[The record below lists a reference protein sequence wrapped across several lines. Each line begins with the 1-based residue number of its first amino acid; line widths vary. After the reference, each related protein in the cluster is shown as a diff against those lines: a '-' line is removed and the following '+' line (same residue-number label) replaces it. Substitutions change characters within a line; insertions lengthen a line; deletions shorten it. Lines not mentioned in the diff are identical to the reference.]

1 MSLIHAANDI
11 AMGQGV
17 GAVEKPEIVLILA
30 PPRSFTSVA
39 CAMLGQHPE
48 LYGVPELR
56 LFAAETL
63 GEWMALCREASYPMA
78 SGTLRAVS
86 QLVFGEQTEA
96 SVMMAHKWLWRR
108 SHWSTRRLIRL
119 LGELVYPRILVDKS
133 PSTVY
138 SMRYLRRASRMFPQ
152 ARFIHLLRHP
162 RGQGE
167 SVLKLMRLIEERK
180 QAPLP
185 SSNWLVR
192 LASFPSSSPA
202 QRNDR
207 ESLDP
212 QRAWYV
218 LNTNICRFLESIP
231 PAQGIAIRGEDL
243 LAYPDFLLARIAGWL
258 GLRADRAAIEAMKHP
273 ERSPYVGFGP
283 NGASRGND
291 PIFLTSPAL
300 RARQYD
306 SRGLDG
312 PLSWRSDQKGFLPE
326 VKTLAKSFG
335 YT

>member
-1 MSLIHAANDI
+1 
-11 AMGQGV
+11 
-17 GAVEKPEIVLILA
+17 
-30 PPRSFTSVA
+30 
-39 CAMLGQHPE
+39 MLGQHPE

-63 GEWMALCREASYPMA
+63 EDWLALCRKANYPMA

-96 SVMMAHKWLWRR
+96 SIWMARNWIRWR

-138 SMRYLRRASRMFPQ
+138 SMRYLQRALRMFPQ
-152 ARFIHLLRHP
+152 ARFVHLLRHP

-167 SVLKLMRLIEERK
+167 SVFKLMRSIEERRR
-180 QAPLP
+180 APLP
-185 SSNWLVR
+185 SYNWLVR
-192 LASFPSSSPA
+192 LASFPPFSVTE
-202 QRNDR
+202 RDDR
-207 ESLDP
+207 QSLDT

-218 LNTNICRFLESIP
+218 LNKNICRFLGSIP
-231 PAQGIAIRGEDL
+231 PAQGITIRGEDL
-243 LAYPDFLLARIAGWL
+243 LADPDFVLEHIARWL
-258 GLRADRAAIEAMKHP
+258 GLRTDGAAIEAMKHP

-283 NGASRGND
+283 KGASRGND

-300 RARQYD
+300 RARPD
-306 SRGLDG
+306 DPRGLDG
-312 PLSWRSDQKGFLPE
+312 PLSWRNDQKGFLPE
-326 VKTLAKSFG
+326 VKMLAKSFG